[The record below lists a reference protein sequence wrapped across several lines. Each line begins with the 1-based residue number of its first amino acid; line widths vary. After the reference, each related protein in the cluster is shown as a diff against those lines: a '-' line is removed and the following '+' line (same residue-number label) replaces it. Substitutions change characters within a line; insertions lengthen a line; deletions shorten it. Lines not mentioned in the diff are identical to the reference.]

1 MIRNYLFSNVSEDI
15 NMQIETKIRE
25 QIRIYMPAVKVSS
38 VLFDSSQIES
48 YRLGIMLVYS
58 IPKLGLKDLIEI
70 TI

>member
-1 MIRNYLFSNVSEDI
+1 MELGLEITCFQMFSEDI
-15 NMQIETKIRE
+15 NMQIETKILE

-58 IPKLGLKDLIEI
+58 IPQ
-70 TI
+70 TWP